1 MTPQPDS
8 DAHGQQPLPGRT
20 GHLSHRYAQLIG
32 QLWKASGVLAV
43 GKARSR

>member
-1 MTPQPDS
+1 MTRNPTATLMAS
-8 DAHGQQPLPGRT
+8 RPLPGRT

-32 QLWKASGVLAV
+32 QLGKISGVLAV